1 MYYHNRPLKYIEYG
15 KVYPAPE
22 DLIDQDYG
30 KAYKWLSQYCG
41 YFPQIWLS
49 RSSCSY
55 ITGFRSSGFGK
66 QKKSDLVLFGF
77 DLIKGFPVKYDP
89 WCRLLTTLMNSKD
102 LADANDCVKGYLES
116 LEEDPPE
123 YDDPFMDTWIKFHD
137 VDKVL
142 NSQLFILQDQVVV
155 PALNLK
161 SAKEIIVENERKKKI
176 LRKMGFIED
185 RIKIQNIS
193 R

>member
-1 MYYHNRPLKYIEYG
+1 
-15 KVYPAPE
+15 
-22 DLIDQDYG
+22 
-30 KAYKWLSQYCG
+30 
-41 YFPQIWLS
+41 
-49 RSSCSY
+49 
-55 ITGFRSSGFGK
+55 
-66 QKKSDLVLFGF
+66 
-77 DLIKGFPVKYDP
+77 
-89 WCRLLTTLMNSKD
+89 MNSKD